1 MQAQRNEPARELF
14 RPATFDAQA
23 AEQTGFAHYS
33 YWGSTL
39 RTFLKNP
46 VSIALLSIIVILVT
60 VSVLYP
66 VFSSVDPNLV
76 DLDSDNWNL
85 PASTAHPFGTDGL
98 GRDIWA
104 RAWYGTRTSV
114 LLGLI
119 IALFDVG
126 LGMIVGALWGYVRR
140 IDRLMTE
147 LYNVLNNIPQTVILI
162 LFTYILRPGFWTIV
176 FAMCITGWIGIA
188 RFVRNKVLTIRDAE
202 YNVASRCL
210 GTPLWRMIT
219 RNVLPYLVSVLIME
233 AALTIPYSIGAEVYL
248 GFINLGLPVETV
260 SLGNLVNL
268 GLNTFMLYP
277 GQLVWPTAVV
287 AAITISFYIVGNRFS
302 DASDPRNHV

>member
-1 MQAQRNEPARELF
+1 MLKHLPEPPDELF
-14 RPATFDAQA
+14 RRADFDATA
-23 AEQTGFAHYS
+23 AEQSGFAHYS

-39 RTFLKNP
+39 RTFLKSP
-46 VSIALLSIIVILVT
+46 VSIFLLGVIVILVT
-60 VSVLYP
+60 ASFLYP
-66 VFSSVDPNLV
+66 IFSKVDPNQV
-76 DLDSDNWNL
+76 NLDSDTWNITAN
-85 PASTAHPFGTDGL
+85 ASYYFGTDGL
-98 GRDIWA
+98 GRDIWT
-104 RAWYGTRTSV
+104 RTWYGTRTSV

-119 IALFDVG
+119 IAVLDVG
-126 LGMIVGALWGYVRR
+126 IGMVTGALWGYVRR
-140 IDRLMTE
+140 LDRFMTE
-147 LYNVLNNIPQTVILI
+147 LYNVFNNIPQTVILI
-162 LFTYILRPGFWTIV
+162 LFTYIMRPGFWTIV
-176 FAMCITGWIGIA
+176 IALCSTGWIGIA

-210 GTPLWRMIT
+210 GTPLWRMIS

-248 GFINLGLPVETV
+248 GFINLGLPIDTV

-268 GLNTFMLYP
+268 GLNNFMLYP
-277 GQLVWPTAVV
+277 GQLLWPTAVV

>member
-1 MQAQRNEPARELF
+1 MLKHLPEPPDELF
-14 RPATFDAQA
+14 RRADFDATA
-23 AEQTGFAHYS
+23 AEQSGFAHYS

-39 RTFLKNP
+39 RTFLKSP
-46 VSIALLSIIVILVT
+46 VSILLLGVIVILVT
-60 VSVLYP
+60 ASFLYP
-66 VFSSVDPNLV
+66 IFSKVDPNQV
-76 DLDSDNWNL
+76 NLDSDTWNITAN
-85 PASTAHPFGTDGL
+85 ASYYFGTDGL
-98 GRDIWA
+98 GRDIWT
-104 RAWYGTRTSV
+104 RTWYGTRTSV

-119 IALFDVG
+119 IAVLDVG
-126 LGMIVGALWGYVRR
+126 IGMVTGALWGYVRR
-140 IDRLMTE
+140 LDRFMTE
-147 LYNVLNNIPQTVILI
+147 LYNVFNNIPQTVILI
-162 LFTYILRPGFWTIV
+162 LFTYIMRPGFWTIV
-176 FAMCITGWIGIA
+176 IALCSTGWIGIA

-210 GTPLWRMIT
+210 GTPLWRMIS

-248 GFINLGLPVETV
+248 GFINLGLPIDTV

-268 GLNTFMLYP
+268 GLNNFMLYP
-277 GQLVWPTAVV
+277 GQLLWPTAVV

>member
-1 MQAQRNEPARELF
+1 MRTPPPEPSSKLF
-14 RPATFDAQA
+14 RPAAFDAQA
-23 AEQTGFAHYS
+23 AEQSGFAHYS
-33 YWGSTL
+33 YWGSTF
-39 RTFLKNP
+39 RTFLKSP
-46 VSIALLSIIVILVT
+46 VSIGLLAIIVVL
-60 VSVLYP
+60 VSVSFLYP
-66 VFSSVDPNLV
+66 MASGVDPNKV
-76 DLDSDNWNL
+76 DLDSENWNL
-85 PASTAHPFGTDGL
+85 GASVVHYFGTDGL
-98 GRDIWA
+98 GRDLWA
-104 RAWYGTRTSV
+104 RAWYGTRTSM

-119 IALFDVG
+119 IALLDVG
-126 LGMIVGALWGYVRR
+126 LGMIAGAIWGYVRG

-162 LFTYILRPGFWTIV
+162 LFTYIMRPGFWTIV
-176 FAMCITGWIGIA
+176 IALCLTGWIGIA

-268 GLNTFMLYP
+268 GLNNFMLYP